1 MLLSHFLYEKSK
13 IVSFAS
19 LTIKIVVF
27 PVRSKFTVKLIRY
40 VAFGSASSACY
51 LPKSIAIN
59 L

>member
-1 MLLSHFLYEKSK
+1 MLLSHFFYEKSK

-40 VAFGSASSACY
+40 ATY
-51 LPKSIAIN
+51 PN
-59 L
+59 LLQLTYNIL